1 MGRLSFPSPLP
12 GRGSTPVGSGCHHVV
27 VKSSRAAPLMPI
39 LALSFLATF
48 GTAVLWNGL
57 AFIAKEAYG
66 FDEAWN
72 LGLAIWNGTV
82 YAVAAFG
89 SGRMLRAMS
98 GRIRPRTVVA
108 LAFLLQVL
116 ICPLVLLGDSTIL
129 LFMVAGSM
137 SGLAAFFWPVIEA
150 YVAAGRDPHRMRSA
164 IGVWNA
170 TWMTALGLAL
180 VAIAP
185 FLAAGH
191 AIWAIGALG
200 PINLACLAI
209 LLIGVP
215 PEPAPH
221 DDVHADHQAPS
232 HYREL
237 LASHRAMLPLAYAL
251 IGALSPL
258 MPYLLSD
265 LEAPLAWQT
274 PLTATWMFARVAG
287 ITLLR
292 FIPWWHGRWS
302 TALLGAVLL
311 AGGFCA
317 VLIAPSV
324 PLIVAALVVFGL
336 GQAVVYYTALYYVM
350 RVDRADVDA
359 ASTHEGLIGVGYA
372 AGPAAAAAG
381 VMLGGGGLV
390 VASSLALPAI
400 ATLPAL
406 RPWLRSRRR

>member
-1 MGRLSFPSPLP
+1 M
-12 GRGSTPVGSGCHHVV
+12 
-27 VKSSRAAPLMPI
+27 KSNRAAPLTPI

-72 LGLAIWNGTV
+72 LGLAIWNGGV
-82 YAVAAFG
+82 YAIAAFG
-89 SGRMLRAMS
+89 SGRMLRAMA

-116 ICPLVLLGDSTIL
+116 ICPLVLLGDSALL
-129 LFMVAGSM
+129 LFLVAGSM

-150 YVAAGRDPHRMRSA
+150 YVAAGRDPHQMRSA

-180 VAIAP
+180 IAIAP

-191 AIWAIGALG
+191 ATWAIGMLA
-200 PINLACLAI
+200 PINLACLVI
-209 LLIGVP
+209 LLLGVP
-215 PEPAPH
+215 AEPAPH
-221 DDVHADHQAPS
+221 QHEHADHRAPD
-232 HYREL
+232 HYRDL

-287 ITLLR
+287 ITMLR

-311 AGGFCA
+311 VGGFCG
-317 VLIAPSV
+317 VLSAPSV
-324 PLIVAALVVFGL
+324 PLIVGALVVFGL
-336 GQAVVYYTALYYVM
+336 GQAVIYYTALYYVM
-350 RVDRADVDA
+350 RVGQADVDA

-372 AGPAAAAAG
+372 AGPTAAAVG
-381 VMLGGGGLV
+381 VAIGGGGLI

-400 ATLPAL
+400 AAWPAL
-406 RPWLRSRRR
+406 RPWLRSRARRPDPET